1 MPASLGSP
9 PPESSATPQRTG
21 LSAGAGIALAVG
33 GAAAFSLLIWGANA
47 WLADWV
53 LAQRAPGAP
62 RIYPWQ
68 LAEPTFWSRA
78 TAWGGYLLHQVTIW
92 ALIWRAQHAGLTYS
106 ARLRPINIALLLAT
120 AGFIALHFLQTHLFY
135 DGLAQDV
142 PEWTAMWSVILLLLV
157 VILLENRRRGM
168 AFGLRWGGYVAD
180 IGDVVRR
187 YHGYYFAWATIYTF
201 WYHPMVFTQGHA
213 LGFFYMFLLFAQ
225 AGFVFTRA
233 HLNRWWTLTLELLVL
248 AHGVMVAFMNADGMW
263 HMFGFGLA
271 GIFFVTQSFGL
282 GWKRRTSWALLAAY
296 AVGLLAF
303 YSQWGWQD
311 FPSVFRILAGY
322 YVILP
327 VLALVIWLVARA
339 TGALPASVPRR
350 GDPA

>member
-1 MPASLGSP
+1 
-9 PPESSATPQRTG
+9 
-21 LSAGAGIALAVG
+21 
-33 GAAAFSLLIWGANA
+33 
-47 WLADWV
+47 
-53 LAQRAPGAP
+53 
-62 RIYPWQ
+62 
-68 LAEPTFWSRA
+68 
-78 TAWGGYLLHQVTIW
+78 
-92 ALIWRAQHAGLTYS
+92 
-106 ARLRPINIALLLAT
+106 
-120 AGFIALHFLQTHLFY
+120 
-135 DGLAQDV
+135 
-142 PEWTAMWSVILLLLV
+142 
-157 VILLENRRRGM
+157 
-168 AFGLRWGGYVAD
+168 
-180 IGDVVRR
+180 
-187 YHGYYFAWATIYTF
+187 
-201 WYHPMVFTQGHA
+201 
-213 LGFFYMFLLFAQ
+213 
-225 AGFVFTRA
+225 
-233 HLNRWWTLTLELLVL
+233 
-248 AHGVMVAFMNADGMW
+248 MW